1 MTSPWDL
8 PQLFVSRIQ
17 FWICDMPEGFQ
28 PEYNN
33 DSDSYLVFKASIL
46 IPLMLGKISVRNH
59 VQIQMHAAFAIAKSR
74 RYCKPLYHV
83 RVRQMVDKYP
93 CHGASQFCR
102 SCFKQP
108 QFLDLIDSDLL
119 TIVGETEAARD
130 IKLRNALIRHY
141 LHSPYDLWLFQLQAL
156 NIFPRHF

>member
-1 MTSPWDL
+1 MGSSTA
-8 PQLFVSRIQ
+8 V
-17 FWICDMPEGFQ
+17 CQ
-28 PEYNN
+28 PHRFLSSLQGIHSHPTYA
-33 DSDSYLVFKASIL
+33 LV
-46 IPLMLGKISVRNH
+46 GKISVRNH

-108 QFLDLIDSDLL
+108 QFLDLIDSDLPKFNL
-119 TIVGETEAARD
+119 YSNYRRRD
-130 IKLRNALIRHY
+130 RSGKGH
-141 LHSPYDLWLFQLQAL
+141 
-156 NIFPRHF
+156 

>member
-1 MTSPWDL
+1 MGSSTAVCQPHLSAGHCNSPKRAID
-8 PQLFVSRIQ
+8 Q

-108 QFLDLIDSDLL
+108 QFLDLIDSDLPKFNL
-119 TIVGETEAARD
+119 YSNYRRRD
-130 IKLRNALIRHY
+130 RSGKGH
-141 LHSPYDLWLFQLQAL
+141 
-156 NIFPRHF
+156 